1 MNDLATCVYDVVPP
15 QTRPDAQ
22 STLSYTDP
30 IDPAAKTATIA
41 FNAACSTEQVEGV
54 GFGLDATNPNRA
66 YLCKASCEA
75 YRNVLRT
82 ASLYAA
88 QNGQSP
94 IAVPVFAHKAGCPIT
109 ASGGAGSGNGG

>member
-1 MNDLATCVYDVVPP
+1 MPT
-15 QTRPDAQ
+15 
-22 STLSYTDP
+22 STLSYSDP
-30 IDPAAKTATIA
+30 IDPAAKTTKLA
-41 FNAACSTEQVEGV
+41 FNGACSTEQVDGA
-54 GFGLDATNPNRA
+54 GFGLDGTNPNRV

-94 IAVPVFAHKAGCPIT
+94 IAVPVFSHKAGCPVT
-109 ASGGAGSGNGG
+109 AGGGAGSGNGG